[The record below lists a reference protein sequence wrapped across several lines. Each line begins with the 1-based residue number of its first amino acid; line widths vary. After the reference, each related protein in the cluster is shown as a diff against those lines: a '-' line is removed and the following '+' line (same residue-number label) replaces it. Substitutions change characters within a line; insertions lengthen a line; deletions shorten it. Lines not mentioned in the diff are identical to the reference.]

1 MVSIWEWILFIILFL
16 LSGFFSG
23 SETALMSFNRLKL
36 SQMAENKHPKA
47 LIVERLLKSPDRLL
61 STILIGNNLVNITL
75 TALATS
81 IAVKVFG
88 QAGVGIAV
96 VLLTILLLVFAEI
109 TPKTYA
115 AVNSEKFA
123 LNVAKP
129 IMLIEKIFGPIVF
142 LLSSVASLIIKI
154 VGGDA
159 NIGQTLITR
168 AEIRNIV
175 KLGENQGA
183 IHKDERD
190 MIRNIFDFDQT
201 VIREVMVPRV
211 DIIALPIETTMDVVL
226 KTFVKTR
233 HSRLPIYDKSL
244 DNIIGIIYSKD
255 LLICYDNDLS
265 SINIKDLLREPYFVP
280 ESKLASELLRE
291 LRKERTH
298 IAVVLDEFGGTA
310 GLAFMEDL
318 LETVIGEIGDEYDQS
333 THMVEQVNNNE
344 YIFSSRVP
352 VEEVNEIMQLGL
364 AYKDYDTIGGLVFHM
379 FGKIPRKDETIR
391 YADIILQVEQME
403 NNKIRKVRVKRI

>member
-1 MVSIWEWILFIILFL
+1 MVAIWEWILFIILFL

-36 SQMAENKHPKA
+36 SQMVENKHPKA
-47 LIVERLLKSPDRLL
+47 LIVERLLKSPERLL
-61 STILIGNNLVNITL
+61 STILIGNNLVNITI

-81 IAVKVFG
+81 IAVRIFG

-96 VLLTILLLVFAEI
+96 VTLTILLLVFAEI

-123 LNVAKP
+123 FYVAKP
-129 IMLIEKIFGPIVF
+129 IRLIEKIFGPLVF
-142 LLSSVASLIIKI
+142 FLSSVASLIIRI
-154 VGGDA
+154 IGGPD
-159 NIGQTLITR
+159 NVGQTLITR

-183 IHKDERD
+183 IHKDERE
-190 MIRNIFDFDQT
+190 MIRNIFDLDQT
-201 VIREVMVPRV
+201 VVREVMVPRV
-211 DIIALPIETTMDVVL
+211 DIVALQLETPMDIVL
-226 KTFVKTR
+226 KTFINAS
-233 HSRLPIYDKSL
+233 HSRLPVFEKNL
-244 DNIIGIIYSKD
+244 DNIMGIVYSKD
-255 LLICYDNDLS
+255 LLQCFDRDLT
-265 SINIKDLLREPYFVP
+265 SINLKDLLRKPYFVP
-280 ESKLASELLRE
+280 ESKLASELLKE

-318 LETVIGEIGDEYDQS
+318 VETVIGEIGDEYDQS
-333 THMVEQVNNNE
+333 TQMVEQVKDNE

-352 VEEVNEIMQLGL
+352 VVEVNEMLQLAL
-364 AYKDYDTIGGLVFHM
+364 PDTDYDTIGGLVFHL
-379 FGKIPRKDETIR
+379 FGKIPQKGETIQL
-391 YADIILQVEQME
+391 DDVILHVEQME
-403 NNKIRKVRVKRI
+403 NNTIKKVRVEKN